1 MLLDYG
7 KHYFL
12 GAFRIVNTQEDKS
25 AVPQAKRR
33 RVKNKKKGSNKSGQ
47 AQRKRRKQTNK

>member
-12 GAFRIVNTQEDKS
+12 GAFRIVNTQEVKS
-25 AVPQAKRR
+25 AVPQAKKK
-33 RVKNKKKGSNKSGQ
+33 VKNKKKGSNKSGQ
-47 AQRKRRKQTNK
+47 AQRKRTKATNK